1 MFDTSMDTKKIAA
14 ATVAAAG
21 AVAAVPSV
29 ADGEVGDTMLSYGM
43 ENEDV
48 QELQER
54 LKDRG
59 HYTYET
65 VSGRYDTSTVEAV
78 KSFQRAHQLTVDGIA
93 GPETFGALLQRKAE
107 PTAEASGA
115 VDREKNKEEL
125 GSNTIMRTGEES
137 SAVKELQRRL
147 ENLGLFKGEQH
158 GYYGRRTASAVK
170 SFQKDAGIVVDGIA
184 GPQTF
189 AAMRGVIGSASAS
202 LQAEPAPRPESGST
216 FRILESGDKGSEVSL
231 LQRQLKDLG
240 FYNKDVTGVY
250 GPMTEESVRRFQ
262 QKQGLETD
270 GLAGPKTFNA
280 LKNNPASASDSG
292 EETKTEASGAGSSEM
307 LRYEDSGEQV
317 SELQERL
324 RGLDYMKMEPSGV
337 FGGVTEKAVKSF
349 QSEQGLAVD
358 GIAGPK
364 TREKMDEMLESGE
377 DREEA
382 DVSTVS
388 PDTDFNAVNL
398 VADASEHIGTPYVWG
413 GTSESGF
420 DCSGFLQ
427 YVFQENGVEL
437 PRTVADIYNQGDSVE
452 KPKVG
457 DIVFFKTYNDGP
469 SHAGIYTGNDQFIH
483 AGTSTGVTVSD
494 KTDDYWE
501 KRYIGAKHY

>member
-1 MFDTSMDTKKIAA
+1 MFDTTMDTKKLAA
-14 ATVAAAG
+14 ASAAAVG
-21 AVAAVPSV
+21 ALAAVPSV

-54 LKDRG
+54 LRDRG

-65 VSGRYDTSTVEAV
+65 VSGVYDTSTVEAV

-93 GPETFGALLQRKAE
+93 GPETFGVLLQRKTE
-107 PTAEASGA
+107 PTARTSGA
-115 VDREKNKEEL
+115 FDREDKKEEL
-125 GSNTIMRTGEES
+125 GSTTVMRTGEES
-137 SAVKELQRRL
+137 SAVRELQRRL
-147 ENLGLFKGEQH
+147 QNLGLFEGGQH
-158 GYYGRRTASAVK
+158 GYYGRRTANAVK
-170 SFQKDAGIVVDGIA
+170 SFQRDAGIVVDGIA

-189 AAMRGVIGSASAS
+189 AAMRGVIGSVSSA
-202 LQAEPAPRPESGST
+202 LQTEPASEST

-262 QKQGLETD
+262 QKQGLTTD

-280 LKNNPASASDSG
+280 LKNNPEPASESRGETQKEASAV
-292 EETKTEASGAGSSEM
+292 GSSSM
-307 LRYEDSGEQV
+307 LRYEDSGEEV
-317 SELQERL
+317 TGLQERL
-324 RGLDYMKMEPSGV
+324 RDLDYMKMEPSGV
-337 FGGVTEKAVKSF
+337 FSGVTEKAVKSF
-349 QSEQGLAVD
+349 QKEQGLVVD
-358 GIAGPK
+358 GIAGPR
-364 TREKMDEMLESGE
+364 TQEKMDEMLETGE
-377 DREEA
+377 EREE
-382 DVSTVS
+382 
-388 PDTDFNAVNL
+388 PDAAVASSDSDFNAVNL

-427 YVFQENGVEL
+427 YVFNENGVEL
-437 PRTVADIYNQGDSVE
+437 PRTVADIYNEGTSVE

-457 DIVFFKTYNDGP
+457 DIIFFKTYNDGP

-494 KTDDYWE
+494 KTDDYWA
-501 KRYIGAKHY
+501 KRYIGAKRY